1 MKNTLDKERVSTN
14 TKLLQDFIEVCQQVF
29 CNWLKLIGSVNRSAI
44 NLFDTEERCKCVN
57 KHNVKIAWVI
67 NK

>member
-29 CNWLKLIGSVNRSAI
+29 CIGSVNRSAI